1 MALGEENIRDSRYGS
16 TTGID
21 LLAPIKQNLN
31 PNDIKSV
38 NGKPP
43 SSVWEKWRY
52 FWGFANQN
60 IDKNDSSINTEEGK
74 KRITE
79 SLIAKFNSDKVIS
92 PWARF
97 GNSNPNRG
105 TNNPLTRDDI
115 KAIQEFTQ
123 KADPRVII
131 DGWVGTQTL
140 QMVYPRTNT
149 IVNIEQNKQLDPNKY
164 YPVIWGNQ
172 RYVVTVK
179 DFTTYEESNPAPLVT
194 FLKIYDPAKYD
205 GKFEGL
211 GYTNKNWIAL
221 GKPFTTSE
229 TAQQTNNVTK
239 KTQSVKNN
247 FQTQA
252 QLNNLF

>member
-1 MALGEENIRDSRYGS
+1 MALGGENTRDSRYGS

-21 LLAPIKQNLN
+21 LLAPIQQNLN

-38 NGKPP
+38 NGKP
-43 SSVWEKWRY
+43 SYSVWEKWRY

-79 SLIAKFNSDKVIS
+79 GLITKFNSDKTIS

-115 KAIQEFTQ
+115 NAIQQYTQ
-123 KADPRVII
+123 KADTRVII

-140 QMVYPRTNT
+140 QMVYPTINVLSILEKGTN
-149 IVNIEQNKQLDPNKY
+149 VDPNKY

-172 RYVVTVK
+172 RYVINTK
-179 DFTTYEESNPAPLVT
+179 DYYLPFPWPNSLASY
-194 FLKIYDPAKYD
+194 LKIYDPAKYD
-205 GKFEGL
+205 KNFEGF
-211 GYTNKNWIAL
+211 GYLNKNWIAL

-229 TAQQTNNVTK
+229 TAQQVDNITK
-239 KTQSVKNN
+239 KTQSIKNN
-247 FQTQA
+247 FQTQT